1 MFNQL
6 GDWLLKRIRDWQVL
20 LVLLLGALGASLL
33 SYLLRAT
40 DTSWWEGFARNLSAE
55 LYGALITFLL
65 LDGLVSGRRR
75 LAARRRQQ
83 EREDEAAAFQE
94 RIAQELQR
102 QLRGYVQGQTLSRL
116 RATSTLEERELILNE
131 MITND
136 LLHGAELFRGNLRG
150 AELLGVNMEGANLQ
164 EADLLGVVMVG
175 ANLQRANLT
184 HASMEE
190 ANLLGARLQGANL
203 RSASL
208 EGADLK
214 GANLS
219 GANLSRAFL
228 EGADLSKASLER
240 AELVGAKFDMLTR
253 LPDGTAWTPTAD
265 LDRFTNPKH
274 PRFWKQDDLETPTTL
289 PKRKPGSKGD

>member
-1 MFNQL
+1 MFKPL
-6 GDWLLKRIRDWQVL
+6 SDWLLKHIRNWQVL
-20 LVLLLGALGASLL
+20 FLLLMVALGASLL
-33 SYLLRAT
+33 SYLLRAA
-40 DTSWWEGFARNLSAE
+40 DTSWWEAFARNLSAE
-55 LYGALITFLL
+55 LVGAFITFLL

-75 LAARRRQQ
+75 LAARQRQQ
-83 EREDEAAAFQE
+83 EREDEAAALQE
-94 RIAQELQR
+94 HIAQELQR

-116 RATSTLEERELILNE
+116 RAVSSPAERDLILVE

-164 EADLLGVVMVG
+164 EANLLGAVMVG
-175 ANLQRANLT
+175 ANLQKANLT

-214 GANLS
+214 GANLG
-219 GANLSRAFL
+219 GANLRRAIL

-240 AELVGAKFDMLTR
+240 AELAGAKFDMLTR
-253 LPDGTAWTPTAD
+253 LPDGTAWTPTVD

-289 PKRKPGSKGD
+289 PKRKPGSGT